1 MSFRVYEM
9 RRFCKDIPAVGIS
22 CILFDK
28 QYLEQYKIG
37 YNAAFRPMREALN
50 IKPYDWYHDSNKI
63 LDKSSDIFILIEE
76 EELIGSECRIIK
88 ECIHAFACGESN
100 LGFSRF
106 ARCVLKLYGDVHGLG
121 AVVLDGY
128 ALQLLWTIR
137 RNGHSGHLACRCSL
151 SSADICRV
159 YDRLFQIG

>member
-1 MSFRVYEM
+1 M

-63 LDKSSDIFILIEE
+63 LDKSSDIYLLVEDE
-76 EELIGSECRIIK
+76 VLIGSV
-88 ECIHAFACGESN
+88 AC
-100 LGFSRF
+100 
-106 ARCVLKLYGDVHGLG
+106 YGNEIDDLFVI
-121 AVVLDGY
+121 DGY
-128 ALQLLWTIR
+128 RHNGYGKQLLIWAMDHIAS
-137 RNGHSGHLACRCSL
+137 SGCDELILHVAEWNR
-151 SSADICRV
+151 SAVQMYKNEGFGIVKTDVISV
-159 YDRLFQIG
+159 

>member
-50 IKPYDWYHDSNKI
+50 IKPYDWYHDSNKVSE
-63 LDKSSDIFILIEE
+63 KSAGIFLLVEE
-76 EELIGSECRIIK
+76 KTLIGSV
-88 ECIHAFACGESN
+88 ACYGNEIDDLFVAEAYRHKGNGKRLLIWAMDHIASSGYDELILHVAEWN
-100 LGFSRF
+100 RSAVQMYKNEGFGI
-106 ARCVLKLYGDVHGLG
+106 VKTDVIS
-121 AVVLDGY
+121 V
-128 ALQLLWTIR
+128 
-137 RNGHSGHLACRCSL
+137 
-151 SSADICRV
+151 
-159 YDRLFQIG
+159 

>member
-63 LDKSSDIFILIEE
+63 LDKSSDIYFLVEDE
-76 EELIGSECRIIK
+76 VLIGSV
-88 ECIHAFACGESN
+88 AC
-100 LGFSRF
+100 
-106 ARCVLKLYGDVHGLG
+106 YGNEIDDLFVI
-121 AVVLDGY
+121 DGY
-128 ALQLLWTIR
+128 RHNGYGKQLLIWAMDHIAS
-137 RNGHSGHLACRCSL
+137 SGYDELILHVAEWNR
-151 SSADICRV
+151 SAVQLYMNEGFRIVKTDVISV
-159 YDRLFQIG
+159 

>member
-1 MSFRVYEM
+1 M

-63 LDKSSDIFILIEE
+63 LDKSSDIYFLVEDE
-76 EELIGSECRIIK
+76 NGKVGAFS
-88 ECIHAFACGESN
+88 IHGKCLLPVKYENIHFDEKN
-100 LGFSRF
+100 N
-106 ARCVLKLYGDVHGLG
+106 KLVG
-121 AVVLDGY
+121 
-128 ALQLLWTIR
+128 
-137 RNGHSGHLACRCSL
+137 N
-151 SSADICRV
+151 
-159 YDRLFQIG
+159 

>member
-63 LDKSSDIFILIEE
+63 LDKSSDIYLLVEDE
-76 EELIGSECRIIK
+76 VLIGSV
-88 ECIHAFACGESN
+88 AC
-100 LGFSRF
+100 
-106 ARCVLKLYGDVHGLG
+106 YGNEIDDLFVI
-121 AVVLDGY
+121 DGY
-128 ALQLLWTIR
+128 RHNGYGKQLLIWAMDHIAS
-137 RNGHSGHLACRCSL
+137 SGYDELILHVAEWNR
-151 SSADICRV
+151 SAVQLYMNEGFRIVKTDVISV
-159 YDRLFQIG
+159 

>member
-50 IKPYDWYHDSNKI
+50 IKPYDWYHDTNKI
-63 LDKSSDIFILIEE
+63 LDKYSDIYLLVEDE
-76 EELIGSECRIIK
+76 VLIGSV
-88 ECIHAFACGESN
+88 AC
-100 LGFSRF
+100 
-106 ARCVLKLYGDVHGLG
+106 YGNEIDDLFVI
-121 AVVLDGY
+121 DGY
-128 ALQLLWTIR
+128 RHNGYGKQLLIWAMDHIAS
-137 RNGHSGHLACRCSL
+137 SGCDELILHVAEWNR
-151 SSADICRV
+151 SAVQMYKNEGFGIVKTDVISV
-159 YDRLFQIG
+159 

>member
-9 RRFCKDIPAVGIS
+9 RRFCKDIPAVGIN

-63 LDKSSDIFILIEE
+63 LDNSSDIYLLVEDE
-76 EELIGSECRIIK
+76 VLIGSV
-88 ECIHAFACGESN
+88 AC
-100 LGFSRF
+100 
-106 ARCVLKLYGDVHGLG
+106 YGNEIDDLFVI
-121 AVVLDGY
+121 DGY
-128 ALQLLWTIR
+128 RHNGYGEQLLIWAMDHI
-137 RNGHSGHLACRCSL
+137 ASL
-151 SSADICRV
+151 GYDELILHVAEWNRSAVQMYKNEGFGTVKTDVISV
-159 YDRLFQIG
+159 